1 MNILITG
8 AKGFV
13 GRNLTETLKTIRD
26 GKNCTRP
33 GLSIGE
39 IYEYDIDTD
48 PKLLNEFCQK
58 ADFVFNLAGV
68 NRPQNQEE

>member
-13 GRNLTETLKTIRD
+13 GRNLVETLKTIRD
-26 GKNCTRP
+26 GKNRTRA
-33 GLSIGE
+33 LKIGE

-48 PKLLNEFCQK
+48 PVLLDEY
-58 ADFVFNLAGV
+58 
-68 NRPQNQEE
+68 